1 MYSSSQPNRNL
12 HQVGSYSLIT
22 WNSDAIVSHS
32 PTPCRCVYI
41 PIICKQAHHRVS
53 SSVRPTPASSSVNNA
68 QTSASVLLSGG
79 LSSSTGTTQGA
90 HAGRRQGQDVLLT
103 GGVLSKAGVVAN
115 DAAGGLVGVEGH
127 GQRLGCDKPADAF
140 RARGSSKRSGV
151 AVRGELA

>member
-32 PTPCRCVYI
+32 PTPCRCVYF

-53 SSVRPTPASSSVNNA
+53 SSVRPTPGLIIG
-68 QTSASVLLSGG
+68 QSASVLLSSG
-79 LSSSTGTTQGA
+79 LSSGTGTTQGA

-103 GGVLSKAGVVAN
+103 GGVLSKPGVVAN

-127 GQRLGCDKPADAF
+127 GQRLVCDKPADAF